1 MAVVAVVGGQWG
13 DEGKG
18 KIVDFLASDADV
30 VVRCQ
35 GGSNAGHTVV
45 NSLGTFRMHLIPS
58 GIFSPTTTCVIGNGV
73 VIDPPGVLDE
83 LEVLRQARIDTG
95 RLFIS
100 DRAHVIM
107 PYHVL
112 LDRLEEEAKGKD
124 SIGTTGRGIGP
135 AYVDKVARLGIRMGD
150 LLDEKTFHQKLSL
163 VLPIKNKILTKLY
176 EVKALSFDEI
186 FGAYLE
192 HGRWLAP
199 HVKDTQTLLA
209 SAVEAG
215 KTILLEGAQ
224 GAMLDVDFGT
234 YPFVT
239 SSSASIGG
247 TCLGSGVPPTKLDYV
262 LGVFKVYSTRVGKGP
277 IPTELFDA
285 TGDYIREQGGEGHQE
300 YGTTTG
306 RPRRCGWFDSVAA
319 RFVARLNGL
328 SGAAITRL
336 DVFDGL
342 PTIKVCVAY
351 RLRGEVTR
359 DFPADLSALA
369 EVEPVYEEYP
379 GWLSPTSGVRSY
391 EDLPVNA
398 RGYLSRLAEL
408 IGVNLDL
415 VSVAPSRDAT
425 ISLRSILSTDRRS
438 TLDFTR

>member
-1 MAVVAVVGGQWG
+1 MAVLAVVGGQWG

-18 KIVDFLASDADV
+18 KIVDFLANDADI

-58 GIFSPTTTCVIGNGV
+58 GIFSPATTCVIGNGV
-73 VIDPPGVLDE
+73 VIDPAGVLEE
-83 LEVLRQARIDTG
+83 LEVLRRGRIDAS
-95 RLFIS
+95 RLRIS
-100 DRAHVIM
+100 ERAHVIM

-150 LLDEKTFHQKLSL
+150 LLSEKSLHQKLNL
-163 VLPIKNKILTKLY
+163 VLPIKNRILTQLY
-176 EVKALSFDEI
+176 DAEALTFDEV
-186 FGAYLE
+186 FSAYLE
-192 HGRWLAP
+192 YGRRLAP
-199 HVKDTQTLLA
+199 HITDTQALLD
-209 SAVEAG
+209 SAVEEG
-215 KTILLEGAQ
+215 QTIILEGAQ

-239 SSSASIGG
+239 SSSASVGG
-247 TCLGSGVPPTKLDYV
+247 TCLGSGIPPTKLDYV

-277 IPTELFDA
+277 IPTELTDA
-285 TGDYIREQGGEGHQE
+285 TGEYIREQGGEGHQE

-306 RPRRCGWFDSVAA
+306 RPRRCGWFDAVAA

-342 PTIKVCVAY
+342 PTIKVCAAY
-351 RLRGEVTR
+351 RLRGDLIR
-359 DFPADLSALA
+359 DFPSDLSALA

-379 GWLSPTSGVRSY
+379 GWLSPTAGVRSY
-391 EDLPVNA
+391 EDLPANA
-398 RGYLSRLAEL
+398 RAYLSRLEEL

-415 VSVAPSRDAT
+415 ISVAPSREAT
-425 ISLRSILSTDRRS
+425 IALRAIVPSGRRG
-438 TLDFTR
+438 TLDLSR